1 MRLVQV
7 GTGGDEEVL
16 AETGLT
22 GVLGV
27 FSFRLVTLISLA
39 W

>member
-7 GTGGDEEVL
+7 GTAGDEEVL

-22 GVLGV
+22 GVLV
-27 FSFRLVTLISLA
+27 RFSLG
-39 W
+39 